1 MSVFLT
7 QIELDK
13 CFFLTRKCFV
23 LTLEKKSRPRPRGKK
38 RHNFFTL
45 STPLEKMAQNETT
58 NESKNTKKKKKK
70 NHKIALKATL
80 VGHKD
85 AVWCVAFE
93 PNRND
98 ILATCSSDKTVKI
111 WKRNVVK
118 RDDDDDDV
126 KSSHHQT
133 CEFRC
138 VCTLDGV
145 HERTIRS
152 VSWSPCGRYLASA
165 SFDATVAI
173 YQRAEDEENEE
184 EDEVKFECVA
194 ALEGHEN
201 EVKSCAWSP
210 SGSLLATCGRDK
222 SVWIWESAP
231 GNHFECVAVLHGHT
245 QDVKKVKWHETEDV
259 LYSASYDDTV
269 KTWKEDLDGDDWSCS
284 GTTKAHESTVWDLT
298 QEKVKEGG
306 RFATV
311 SDDGWVKIWKA
322 GGAQRTEISGSSS
335 SSGKKDDAAPLECSF
350 RSGHDRPILCV
361 DWLGDANRKNS
372 ESGNKKQPATLA
384 AGGGDNSVRVYR
396 EKETGVWEEAA
407 AVVNAHEDDVNDIAW
422 FSMASEKEETEQS
435 TNYFASAS
443 DDGTVKIWTFC
454 SSNVD
459 E

>member
-1 MSVFLT
+1 MVEEQRATTSSTEMMISL
-7 QIELDK
+7 EE
-13 CFFLTRKCFV
+13 
-23 LTLEKKSRPRPRGKK
+23 TLLAHDDR
-38 RHNFFTL
+38 
-45 STPLEKMAQNETT
+45 
-58 NESKNTKKKKKK
+58 
-70 NHKIALKATL
+70 
-80 VGHKD
+80 
-85 AVWCVAFE
+85 VWSIAFE
-93 PNRND
+93 PNRNEL
-98 ILATCSSDKTVKI
+98 LATCSSDKTVKI
-111 WKRNVVK
+111 WKRREEK
-118 RDDDDDDV
+118 KIIIDDGDFDGKAKKKV
-126 KSSHHQT
+126 S
-133 CEFRC
+133 FRC
-138 VCTLDGV
+138 ACTLDGV

-165 SFDATVAI
+165 SFDATVAV
-173 YQRAEDEENEE
+173 YQRVDEE
-184 EDEVKFECVA
+184 EDEEVKFECVA

-298 QEKVKEGG
+298 QERVKEGG

-322 GGAQRTEISGSSS
+322 GGALKTEISGSNSS
-335 SSGKKDDAAPLECSF
+335 SSNSNNNSKKEDAAPLECSF
-350 RSGHDRPILCV
+350 RGGHDRPILCV
-361 DWLGDANRKNS
+361 DWLGAANTKNS
-372 ESGNKKQPATLA
+372 ESKSSDCSGKKHPATLA

-407 AVVNAHEDDVNDIAW
+407 AFVNAHEDDVNDIAW
-422 FSMASEKEETEQS
+422 FSVPNEETEKGEDEQQS

-443 DDGTVKIWTFC
+443 DDGTVKIWKFRPCRGGDT
-454 SSNVD
+454 NNN
-459 E
+459 

>member
-1 MSVFLT
+1 MVEEERAEEEKPPLSLLLPHGRFDEISL
-7 QIELDK
+7 EE
-13 CFFLTRKCFV
+13 
-23 LTLEKKSRPRPRGKK
+23 TLLAHDDR
-38 RHNFFTL
+38 
-45 STPLEKMAQNETT
+45 
-58 NESKNTKKKKKK
+58 
-70 NHKIALKATL
+70 
-80 VGHKD
+80 
-85 AVWCVAFE
+85 VWSIAFE
-93 PNRND
+93 PNRNEL
-98 ILATCSSDKTVKI
+98 LATCSSDKTVKI
-111 WKRNVVK
+111 WKLRREEEKKIIDGGDEALLEKKKKKKV
-118 RDDDDDDV
+118 
-126 KSSHHQT
+126 S
-133 CEFRC
+133 FRC
-138 VCTLDGV
+138 ACTLDGV

-165 SFDATVAI
+165 SFDATVAV
-173 YQRAEDEENEE
+173 YQRVDDDDEDEE
-184 EDEVKFECVA
+184 EDVKFECVA

-298 QEKVKEGG
+298 QERVKEGG

-322 GGAQRTEISGSSS
+322 GGALKTEISGSSGSNS
-335 SSGKKDDAAPLECSF
+335 SNNNNSKKEDAAPLECSF

-361 DWLGDANRKNS
+361 DWLGAANATKNS
-372 ESGNKKQPATLA
+372 ESKSSDCSGKKHPATLA

-407 AVVNAHEDDVNDIAW
+407 AFVNAHEDDVNDIAW
-422 FSMASEKEETEQS
+422 FSVPNEETEGEDEQQS

-443 DDGTVKIWTFC
+443 DDGAVKIWKFRRRGGDTD
-454 SSNVD
+454 N
-459 E
+459 

>member
-1 MSVFLT
+1 MADHPDDDDDDDDRKGGGGGGAERI
-7 QIELDK
+7 IERAG
-13 CFFLTRKCFV
+13 TI
-23 LTLEKKSRPRPRGKK
+23 T
-38 RHNFFTL
+38 
-45 STPLEKMAQNETT
+45 
-58 NESKNTKKKKKK
+58 
-70 NHKIALKATL
+70 
-80 VGHKD
+80 GHD
-85 AVWCVAFE
+85 DRVWCLSFE
-93 PNRND
+93 PNRNEL
-98 ILATCSSDKTVKI
+98 LATCSSDKTVKI
-111 WKRNVVK
+111 WKMMMV
-118 RDDDDDDV
+118 RDDDDDDDDDDDAMMAL
-126 KSSHHQT
+126 
-133 CEFRC
+133 CPRC

-152 VSWSPCGRYLASA
+152 VAWSPCGRYLASA

-173 YQRAEDEENEE
+173 YQRVDDRDDVTEGN
-184 EDEVKFECVA
+184 DEVKFECVA

-284 GTTKAHESTVWDLT
+284 GTTIAHDSTVWDLT
-298 QEKVKEGG
+298 QERVRDGG

-311 SDDGWVKIWKA
+311 SDDGWVKFWNA
-322 GGAQRTEISGSSS
+322 GGAQRTEISSVNES
-335 SSGKKDDAAPLECSF
+335 KTEAPLECSF

-361 DWLGDANRKNS
+361 DWLGSSDRKKNNNS
-372 ESGNKKQPATLA
+372 ESSGDNVSKQPATLV

-422 FSMASEKEETEQS
+422 FSLSSTKEEEARTS
-435 TNYFASAS
+435 NYFASAS
-443 DDGTVKIWTFC
+443 DDGTVKIWKF
-454 SSNVD
+454 SSNS

>member
-1 MSVFLT
+1 MVEEQRATTSEMMISL
-7 QIELDK
+7 EE
-13 CFFLTRKCFV
+13 
-23 LTLEKKSRPRPRGKK
+23 TLLAHDDR
-38 RHNFFTL
+38 
-45 STPLEKMAQNETT
+45 
-58 NESKNTKKKKKK
+58 
-70 NHKIALKATL
+70 
-80 VGHKD
+80 
-85 AVWCVAFE
+85 VWSIAFE
-93 PNRND
+93 PNRNEL
-98 ILATCSSDKTVKI
+98 LATCSSDKTVKI
-111 WKRNVVK
+111 WKRREEK
-118 RDDDDDDV
+118 KIIIDDGDFDGKAKKKV
-126 KSSHHQT
+126 S
-133 CEFRC
+133 FRC
-138 VCTLDGV
+138 ACTLDGV

-165 SFDATVAI
+165 SFDATVAV
-173 YQRAEDEENEE
+173 YQRVDEEE
-184 EDEVKFECVA
+184 EDEEVKFECVA

-298 QEKVKEGG
+298 QERVKEGG

-322 GGAQRTEISGSSS
+322 GGALKTEISGSNSS
-335 SSGKKDDAAPLECSF
+335 SSNSNNNSKKEDAAPLECSF

-361 DWLGDANRKNS
+361 DWLGAANTTKNS
-372 ESGNKKQPATLA
+372 ESKSSDCSGKKHPATLA

-407 AVVNAHEDDVNDIAW
+407 AFVNAHEDDVNDIAW
-422 FSMASEKEETEQS
+422 FSVPNEETEGEDEQQS
-435 TNYFASAS
+435 TSYFASAS
-443 DDGTVKIWTFC
+443 DDGAVKIWKFRRRGGDDTD
-454 SSNVD
+454 N
-459 E
+459 

>member
-1 MSVFLT
+1 MVEEQRATTSEMMISL
-7 QIELDK
+7 EE
-13 CFFLTRKCFV
+13 
-23 LTLEKKSRPRPRGKK
+23 TLLAHDDR
-38 RHNFFTL
+38 
-45 STPLEKMAQNETT
+45 
-58 NESKNTKKKKKK
+58 
-70 NHKIALKATL
+70 
-80 VGHKD
+80 
-85 AVWCVAFE
+85 VWSIAFE
-93 PNRND
+93 PNRNEL
-98 ILATCSSDKTVKI
+98 LATCSSDKTVKI
-111 WKRNVVK
+111 WKRREEK
-118 RDDDDDDV
+118 KIIIDDGDFDGKAKKKV
-126 KSSHHQT
+126 S
-133 CEFRC
+133 FRC
-138 VCTLDGV
+138 ACTLDGV

-165 SFDATVAI
+165 SFDATVAV
-173 YQRAEDEENEE
+173 YQRVDEEE
-184 EDEVKFECVA
+184 EDEEVKFECVA

-298 QEKVKEGG
+298 QERVKEGG

-322 GGAQRTEISGSSS
+322 GGALKTEISGSSGS
-335 SSGKKDDAAPLECSF
+335 SSNNNNSKKEDAAPLECSF

-361 DWLGDANRKNS
+361 DWLGAANTTKNS
-372 ESGNKKQPATLA
+372 ESKSSDCSGKKHPATLA

-407 AVVNAHEDDVNDIAW
+407 AFVNAHEDDVNDIAW
-422 FSMASEKEETEQS
+422 FSVPNEETEGEDEQQS

-443 DDGTVKIWTFC
+443 DDGAVKIWKFRRRGGDTD
-454 SSNVD
+454 N
-459 E
+459 

>member
-1 MSVFLT
+1 MVEEQRATTSEMMISL
-7 QIELDK
+7 EE
-13 CFFLTRKCFV
+13 
-23 LTLEKKSRPRPRGKK
+23 TLLAHDDR
-38 RHNFFTL
+38 
-45 STPLEKMAQNETT
+45 
-58 NESKNTKKKKKK
+58 
-70 NHKIALKATL
+70 
-80 VGHKD
+80 
-85 AVWCVAFE
+85 VWSIAFE
-93 PNRND
+93 PNRNEL
-98 ILATCSSDKTVKI
+98 LATCSSDKTVKI
-111 WKRNVVK
+111 WKRREEK
-118 RDDDDDDV
+118 KIIIDDGDFDGKAKKKV
-126 KSSHHQT
+126 S
-133 CEFRC
+133 FRC
-138 VCTLDGV
+138 ACTLDGV

-165 SFDATVAI
+165 SFDATVAV
-173 YQRAEDEENEE
+173 YQRVDEDEDEE
-184 EDEVKFECVA
+184 DVKFECVA

-298 QEKVKEGG
+298 QERVKEGG

-322 GGAQRTEISGSSS
+322 GGALKTEISGSSGS
-335 SSGKKDDAAPLECSF
+335 SSNNNNSKKEDAAPLECSF

-361 DWLGDANRKNS
+361 DWLGAANTTKNS
-372 ESGNKKQPATLA
+372 ESKSSDCSGKKHPATLA

-407 AVVNAHEDDVNDIAW
+407 AFVNAHEDDVNDIAW
-422 FSMASEKEETEQS
+422 FSVPNEETEGEDEQQS

-443 DDGTVKIWTFC
+443 DDGAVKIWKFRRRGGDTD
-454 SSNVD
+454 N
-459 E
+459 

>member
-1 MSVFLT
+1 
-7 QIELDK
+7 
-13 CFFLTRKCFV
+13 
-23 LTLEKKSRPRPRGKK
+23 
-38 RHNFFTL
+38 
-45 STPLEKMAQNETT
+45 MAQNENTT
-58 NESKNTKKKKKK
+58 NESKNTKKK
-70 NHKIALKATL
+70 NKIALKATL

-85 AVWCVAFE
+85 RAWCVAFE

-118 RDDDDDDV
+118 RDDDDDDDDV

>member
-1 MSVFLT
+1 
-7 QIELDK
+7 
-13 CFFLTRKCFV
+13 
-23 LTLEKKSRPRPRGKK
+23 
-38 RHNFFTL
+38 
-45 STPLEKMAQNETT
+45 MAQNETITTT
-58 NESKNTKKKKKK
+58 NESKNTKKQKKK
-70 NHKIALKATL
+70 HKIALKATL

-118 RDDDDDDV
+118 RDDDDDDDV

-184 EDEVKFECVA
+184 DDEVKFECVA

-454 SSNVD
+454 SNGG

>member
-1 MSVFLT
+1 
-7 QIELDK
+7 
-13 CFFLTRKCFV
+13 
-23 LTLEKKSRPRPRGKK
+23 
-38 RHNFFTL
+38 
-45 STPLEKMAQNETT
+45 MAQNETITTT
-58 NESKNTKKKKKK
+58 NESKNTKKKK

-85 AVWCVAFE
+85 RAWCVAFE

-111 WKRNVVK
+111 WKRNVK
-118 RDDDDDDV
+118 RDDDDL
-126 KSSHHQT
+126 KSSHQT
-133 CEFRC
+133 CAFRC

-173 YQRAEDEENEE
+173 YQRADDEENEE
-184 EDEVKFECVA
+184 DDEVKFECVA

-322 GGAQRTEISGSSS
+322 GGAQRTEISSSSS

-350 RSGHDRPILCV
+350 RSGHDRPILCA

>member
-1 MSVFLT
+1 MVEERRRAT
-7 QIELDK
+7 E
-13 CFFLTRKCFV
+13 
-23 LTLEKKSRPRPRGKK
+23 EEEGPP
-38 RHNFFTL
+38 
-45 STPLEKMAQNETT
+45 PLLPSSETT
-58 NESKNTKKKKKK
+58 SIISREE
-70 NHKIALKATL
+70 TL
-80 VGHKD
+80 LAHD
-85 AVWCVAFE
+85 DRVWSIAFE
-93 PNRND
+93 PNRNEL
-98 ILATCSSDKTVKI
+98 LATCSSDKTVKI
-111 WKRNVVK
+111 WKREEK
-118 RDDDDDDV
+118 KIIDGDEEEDDENGDDKV
-126 KSSHHQT
+126 TTTTGKKKKVS
-133 CEFRC
+133 FRC
-138 VCTLDGV
+138 ACTLDGV

-165 SFDATVAI
+165 SFDATVAV
-173 YQRAEDEENEE
+173 YQRVDDEEDEEE
-184 EDEVKFECVA
+184 EDVKFECVA

-298 QEKVKEGG
+298 QERVKEGG

-322 GGAQRTEISGSSS
+322 GGALKTEISGSNSS
-335 SSGKKDDAAPLECSF
+335 SSNSNNNSKKEDAAPLECSF

-361 DWLGDANRKNS
+361 DWLGAANTKNS
-372 ESGNKKQPATLA
+372 ERKSSECSGKKHPATLA

-407 AVVNAHEDDVNDIAW
+407 AFVNAHDDDVNDIAW
-422 FSMASEKEETEQS
+422 FSVPNEETEKGEDAQQS

-443 DDGTVKIWTFC
+443 DDGTVKIWKFRRRGGDT
-454 SSNVD
+454 ND
-459 E
+459 